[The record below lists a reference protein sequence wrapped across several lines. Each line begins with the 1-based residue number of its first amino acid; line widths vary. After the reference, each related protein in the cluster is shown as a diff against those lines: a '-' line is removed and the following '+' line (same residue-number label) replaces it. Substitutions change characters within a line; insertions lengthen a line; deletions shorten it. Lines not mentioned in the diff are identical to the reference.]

1 MVLDPDHSMFAHVLV
16 KGGTFSFMAPEL
28 LAPKRFGLESFI
40 PSREADVFAFGLVML
55 QVFLLHYL

>member
-1 MVLDPDHSMFAHVLV
+1 MFAHVLV

-55 QVFLLHYL
+55 QVFLLHYP